1 MSRTAADNLDL
12 DLMIAGHLGLTVDQV
27 DELPL
32 EAVELMRQALW
43 ERLVCYFR
51 LIVLVILISL
61 YSSMLLTFIY
71 HDHPSFI

>member
-1 MSRTAADNLDL
+1 MTRTAADNLDL

-43 ERLVCYFR
+43 ERLVCDEY
-51 LIVLVILISL
+51 
-61 YSSMLLTFIY
+61 
-71 HDHPSFI
+71 